1 MYSQSSAR
9 LQAELSVAVA
19 VAVAVAAGLALDY
32 VGGASWCCAPVSKV
46 DLAQDGRSGRRIC
59 ASEGRGVPQRRY

>member
-9 LQAELSVAVA
+9 LQAELSVA